1 MSTDPFYDREG
12 IKELLHLFENL
23 RTGASSVFLEE
34 EAFEKIVDYF
44 DDQEE
49 PVKAMEAADIGIE
62 YFPFSASLLFK
73 KADLLLA
80 SRKYAEALDVLE
92 KAELLDANGNLLTTA
107 THQKINREDLS
118 PGRYS
123 YRVRGNVSRPVD
135 FTIKSGQ
142 GR

>member
-62 YFPFSASLLFK
+62 YFPFFSIPF
-73 KADLLLA
+73 
-80 SRKYAEALDVLE
+80 
-92 KAELLDANGNLLTTA
+92 
-107 THQKINREDLS
+107 I
-118 PGRYS
+118 
-123 YRVRGNVSRPVD
+123 
-135 FTIKSGQ
+135 
-142 GR
+142 